1 MKKVKILSIFILLSL
16 ISFGQQNKKDRIK
29 ALKTAYITEKLN
41 LSADEAE
48 KFWPIYNAYSNEN
61 KALKKQLFG
70 NKRKNNFQDLSDKQA
85 NEKLREIMEIEN
97 KLHQNKVNLYI
108 NLKKVISSK
117 KILLLIRAEK
127 SFNRKL
133 LQQLKRKQ

>member
-1 MKKVKILSIFILLSL
+1 MKKITILSIFILLSQ

-41 LSADEAE
+41 LTSSEAE

-61 KALKKQLFG
+61 RTLKRQLFG
-70 NKRKNNFQDLSDKQA
+70 NKRKNDFQNLTEKQA
-85 NEKLREIMEIEN
+85 DEKLHEIIEIEN
-97 KLHQNKVNLYI
+97 KLHQNKVNLI
-108 NLKKVISSK
+108 SNLKKVISSK

>member
-1 MKKVKILSIFILLSL
+1 MKKITILSIFILLFQ

-41 LSADEAE
+41 LSANEAE

-61 KALKKQLFG
+61 RTLKRQLFG
-70 NKRKNNFQDLSDKQA
+70 NKRKNDFQNLTEKQA
-85 NEKLREIMEIEN
+85 DEKLREIMKIEN
-97 KLHQNKVNLYI
+97 KLHQNKVNLI
-108 NLKKVISSK
+108 SNLKKIISSK

-133 LQQLKRKQ
+133 LQQLKQKQ